1 MLIGLTILYILP
13 YISWEMEWGKIIMS
27 LVRTDAS
34 VQFQTMELSPY
45 VAENYSAIEAL
56 QKTALLSVLFFWG
69 IGMLV
74 FAFNY
79 AFQKGQYCLT
89 GEERVYEMSN
99 DNLHGEVVD
108 DNTFVGQM
116 KLDLE
121 HVITQDG
128 VLELNLSTIGF
139 DDVTMPTAPGI
150 AHRFEGEWCYEIPFE
165 VDVEQSKIITVN
177 QQETGFVLEKVLVTP
192 YQFITFFE
200 RPYENAEL
208 YFEVFNQ
215 DGEILPWGE
224 EKDEQMI
231 FELDNMELSEVHIY
245 VFDKYD
251 DWAAMHQ
258 GKREDNPIAKN
269 AIFNAEVQIK

>member
-1 MLIGLTILYILP
+1 
-13 YISWEMEWGKIIMS
+13 MEWGKIIMS